1 MPKLA
6 RNDLIPHFAQ
16 SIARTPTRYAVE
28 GVRGLF
34 LYVSVRGKCTWFLR
48 YQKGRGEKRRRRYRR
63 IGDAA
68 VMGLAEAV
76 DRARNLI
83 ASLTAGRGT
92 KSFERDP
99 LRAATMTVAE
109 LVAEF
114 PFKARYDYMKRR
126 AILNLKTFANQ
137 SQRPVDLAIHL
148 AIAELS
154 L

>member
-1 MPKLA
+1 
-6 RNDLIPHFAQ
+6 
-16 SIARTPTRYAVE
+16 
-28 GVRGLF
+28 
-34 LYVSVRGKCTWFLR
+34 
-48 YQKGRGEKRRRRYRR
+48 
-63 IGDAA
+63 
-68 VMGLAEAV
+68 MGLAEAV

-92 KSFERDP
+92 KSLERDP

-114 PFKARYDYMKRR
+114 PCKARYDYMKRR

-137 SQRPVDLAIHL
+137 RQRPVDLAIHL